1 QHLHVHSTAPQRHA
15 ITMPS
20 KRSHNPS
27 LYESAMVIPGLERA
41 MMPRSPPQAK
51 HPKPARQNDAAAA
64 AAMASQTTLVSDTP
78 DTPLGKQLT
87 GDSRKNA
94 DSTAE
99 DRPNML
105 KRLLRKASS

>member
-1 QHLHVHSTAPQRHA
+1 
-15 ITMPS
+15 
-20 KRSHNPS
+20 
-27 LYESAMVIPGLERA
+27 
-41 MMPRSPPQAK
+41 
-51 HPKPARQNDAAAA
+51 
-64 AAMASQTTLVSDTP
+64 MASQTTLVSDTP